1 MNNFILKLKIKLKII
16 LKKSDTSRPRKMG
29 LHACPQ
35 RKKLSAPIIFKR
47 ADNMMSA
54 GVFFNRTNNFNEKR
68 FTILVFGPLKL
79 KF

>member
-1 MNNFILKLKIKLKII
+1 
-16 LKKSDTSRPRKMG
+16 MG